1 MHPSGESSEGQR
13 SWYRRY
19 HFDSEVRQKRNV
31 QMEVT
36 SPDDSFNTNTT
47 VDIEP
52 VDSGAG
58 LLDREI
64 AQNGST
70 VGEKPK

>member
-1 MHPSGESSEGQR
+1 
-13 SWYRRY
+13 
-19 HFDSEVRQKRNV
+19 
-31 QMEVT
+31 MEVT
-36 SPDDSFNTNTT
+36 SADDSFNTNTT

-64 AQNGST
+64 AQNGCT